1 MRMTE
6 RPGDPAG
13 AGDHDADHA
22 IAARRLA
29 QGWAA
34 AINGTSYVSMSQDEV
49 VEYLV
54 GLATRILTALAAE
67 PFNARAA
74 WEVGVD
80 LVDSHFTSS
89 ATLER
94 SITLLGEEITQALPD
109 LAAGRVSAVQGAL
122 AGGYGYALRQRTL
135 HEQEAIR
142 EAVLDARE
150 QAEAALR
157 ASEARFRALFT
168 EAAIGIG
175 LADVDGR
182 MLDANLA
189 LQQML
194 GYSLEEFRGFSLQ
207 EFLHAGDPESTHE
220 AYRQLTRG
228 DREYFRAEKQFF
240 RSDGDS
246 VWTNLTV
253 SLVRGPDGEPQ
264 YQLAMMEDVT
274 DRHQLQDRLRYQALH
289 DPLTGLAN
297 RALFL
302 DRLARVFNRPERDRR
317 VGLCFID
324 LDGFKVINDSLGHHV
339 GDELLVAV
347 AKRLAASVALNDCLV
362 ARLGG
367 DEFVLL
373 AERSSG
379 TDQLIELGNQV
390 LDVLADPIRIGGHQ
404 LSVSASIGIVERPV
418 VAGGSGDLIRDADV
432 TLYWAKSEG
441 KSRWALFDPE
451 RNAREVAR
459 FRLSATMP
467 AALEREE
474 FYVDYQPLVA
484 LADGRVIAVEALVRW
499 QHPEHGLLAPD
510 KFIGLAEET
519 GLIVQLGRWVL
530 EHTCRQARQWSD
542 EFGDDAPFVSVN
554 LAARQSRDP
563 SLVSDV
569 ESILRETGLRAGQL
583 QLELTESAVMGTAED
598 QTSALR
604 KLYDMGVRIAIDD
617 FGTGYSNLA
626 YLRRLPVHELKIAGS
641 FVEGL
646 RVAGR
651 PDPVDE
657 QIVGA
662 LVTLAHALGLTVTAE
677 GVETAAQA
685 ERLRDIGCE
694 AGQGWYFARP
704 GPPAAINRLLTAQ
717 RRH

>member
-1 MRMTE
+1 MTE
-6 RPGDPAG
+6 RSSDLAG
-13 AGDHDADHA
+13 AAGSNGDTS
-22 IAARRLA
+22 AAASRLA
-29 QGWAA
+29 QVWAA
-34 AINGTSYVSMSQDEV
+34 VINGTSYVSMSQDEV
-49 VEYLV
+49 VDYLG
-54 GLATRILTALAAE
+54 GLSTRIFEILTGD
-67 PFNARAA
+67 PFNARPA
-74 WEVGVD
+74 WDIGVD

-94 SITLLGEEITQALPD
+94 SIALLGDEVRQTMPELSVER
-109 LAAGRVSAVQGAL
+109 LSAVQGAI

-175 LADVDGR
+175 LADVEGK

-194 GYSLEEFRGFSLQ
+194 GYSLEDFRAYHLH

-228 DREYFRAEKQFF
+228 DREFFRAEKQFF

-253 SLVRGPDGEPQ
+253 SLVRGPGGEPQ

-302 DRLARVFNRPERDRR
+302 DRLARVFNRPEPDRR

-324 LDGFKVINDSLGHHV
+324 LDGFKVINDSLGHHI

-347 AKRLAASVALNDCLV
+347 AKRLTSTVAPNDRLV

-373 AERSSG
+373 AERSTG
-379 TDQLIELGNQV
+379 TEQLIEMGDQV
-390 LDVLADPIRIGGHQ
+390 LDVLTEPIRIGGHQ
-404 LSVSASIGIVERPV
+404 LSVSASVGIVERPV
-418 VAGGSGDLIRDADV
+418 IAGGSGDLVRDADV
-432 TLYWAKSEG
+432 TLYWAKAEG
-441 KSRWALFDPE
+441 KSRWALFDPD

-510 KFIGLAEET
+510 RFIGLAEET

-530 EHTCRQARQWSD
+530 EHTCKQARRWSD

-563 SLVSDV
+563 ALVSDV
-569 ESILRETGLRAGQL
+569 EAILRKTGLRAGQL

-604 KLYDMGVRIAIDD
+604 KLYDMGIRIAIDD

-646 RVAGR
+646 RVAGK

-704 GPPAAINRLLTAQ
+704 GPPAAINRLLAAQ
-717 RRH
+717 RRR

>member
-1 MRMTE
+1 MTE
-6 RPGDPAG
+6 RPGDSAG
-13 AGDHDADHA
+13 TGDHDADHA
-22 IAARRLA
+22 VVARRLA
-29 QGWAA
+29 REWAA

-49 VEYLV
+49 VDYLV
-54 GLATRILTALAAE
+54 GLATRIFAALDAE
-67 PFNARAA
+67 PFNPRAA

-94 SITLLGEEITQALPD
+94 TITLLGDEITQEMPD
-109 LAAGRVSAVQGAL
+109 VAAGRISAVQGAL

-194 GYSLEEFRGFSLQ
+194 GYSLEEFRGFSLH
-207 EFLHAGDPESTHE
+207 EFLHAGDPEATHE

-347 AKRLAASVALNDCLV
+347 AKRLAASVALTDCLV

-467 AALEREE
+467 AALERDE

-569 ESILRETGLRAGQL
+569 ESILRDTGLRAGQL

-704 GPPAAINRLLTAQ
+704 GPPAAINRLLATQ
-717 RRH
+717 RRR